1 MYMDRYV
8 HTEMFLVYFTMFTQ
22 THTHRFVLYIYI
34 LYTNYCMLICQDR
47 GKGCDS
53 PGMNDIASNAGHDTF
68 SSAEGP
74 NCG

>member
-1 MYMDRYV
+1 
-8 HTEMFLVYFTMFTQ
+8 
-22 THTHRFVLYIYI
+22 
-34 LYTNYCMLICQDR
+34 MLICQDR

-74 NCG
+74 NCGWI